1 MWWSVSVAYNSDHL
15 SFCDHWSPVQIF
27 DKPGSFC
34 DHWSPIQI
42 SAKLAFYY
50 DRLSPVQISDK
61 LAFYYDCWSPV
72 QISAKPATYYD
83 SSDGLLSAPCHQ
95 THGTVHPSWRRN
107 NFKGSLKGT
116 VGEISFNS
124 QFKEDMSDSRQ
135 LLNIYRRVLSNS
147 VLYCRWSRNVQSILK
162 REPK

>member
-1 MWWSVSVAYNSDHL
+1 MAYNSDHL
-15 SFCDHWSPVQIF
+15 NFCDHWSPVQIF

-34 DHWSPIQI
+34 DHWSPVQISAKLVFYYDHWSPVQIFDKPGSFCDHWSPVQI

-50 DRLSPVQISDK
+50 DR
-61 LAFYYDCWSPV
+61 WSLV

-83 SSDGLLSAPCHQ
+83 SSDGLISAPCHQ

-116 VGEISFNS
+116 VGAISF
-124 QFKEDMSDSRQ
+124 
-135 LLNIYRRVLSNS
+135 
-147 VLYCRWSRNVQSILK
+147 QSSI
-162 REPK
+162 